1 MIDTM
6 VHSPYRS
13 LDMLVGDATLV
24 GLEVDGR
31 SRQALLRLA
40 VPPTGEPGSKWQ
52 RGTFLLHGV
61 SRVACWLRQMRY
73 RPDPAHPQSRPGRV
87 VQVPVAD
94 GPPRTVLDLSELNE
108 WLRRWSGQELAGQ
121 PGAVFDAAAEPGWLD
136 WPSLDLVWPDR
147 PHELHSLDLA
157 LPGHADVAG
166 YRLDVRIEFG
176 ALQQVRPHQAAAGGG
191 PGQRRADP
199 GPRRGEP
206 APQREESARR
216 WGEPEAYRG
225 RPGRAAPRR
234 HRAARVLVVLAV
246 LSLSLAAGL
255 YLVRPGS
262 PAAHRPAARPSG
274 AAVAARGLSA
284 AETGLLPWRL
294 AAPISRE
301 VAITGPGNR
310 LVVLGG
316 LSTGGVSV
324 NGIYAIG
331 THSGAAH
338 QIGVLRAPLH
348 DAAAAVLGGRAVVFG
363 GGSAASVAAVQAFP
377 LAGAGGTA
385 ASTGSLPAPRSD
397 AAAVTIGGTS
407 YLVGGYTGSRPD
419 ALVLATTDGHTFT
432 VVASLPVP
440 VRYPAVAALAG
451 RIFVFGGQAI
461 TGARAG
467 SPVNVIQVIDPARHR
482 AAIAGH
488 LPEPLAG
495 AAAVTVGGELFVAGG
510 ESTVAQPV
518 TPGLGT
524 TQLGPGHTASG
535 GNQAASTTSTVSTIW
550 AFDPVSGRLLP
561 AGRLQVPVSH
571 AAVAVTGG
579 TAWIVGGE
587 SHGALTGTVQML
599 RPNRSFGIAGV
610 PGAGSPYFGGKLL
623 IADRGNNRLLLL
635 TDTMQVAWRYPAP
648 TLPRDPLHFYF
659 PDDAFFANHGTAILS
674 NQEQNDTVIKIA
686 YPSGKIIWTYGHP
699 RQPGTAPGY
708 LHEPDDAYLLRNGQI
723 AVADAVNCR
732 VLVIR
737 PGGTVAHQIGTN
749 GVCVHNPPASIG
761 SPNGDT
767 PLADG
772 NLLVS
777 EINGSWV
784 SEFTPAGKLVW
795 TVQLPIGYPSD
806 PQQLGPN
813 RYLIAD
819 YVTPGQILEFNR
831 QGRIL
836 YRYHPAAGPG
846 ALNRP
851 SLVELLPSGVFMIND
866 DYRNRMVAIDPAT
879 GALVWQY
886 GVTGHKGT
894 GPGLLHIPDGFDLL
908 LPNGSTPTHRFTG

>member
-1 MIDTM
+1 MIETM
-6 VHSPYRS
+6 VHPPYRP
-13 LDMLVGDATLV
+13 LNVLAGDAILV
-24 GLEVDGR
+24 SLEVDGR

-40 VPPTGEPGSKWQ
+40 VPPTGEPGSKWR
-52 RGTFLLHGV
+52 RGTFVLHGV

-73 RPDPAHPQSRPGRV
+73 RPDPGHPRSRPGRV
-87 VQVPVAD
+87 VQVLVAD
-94 GPPRTVLDLSELNE
+94 GPPRPVPDLSELNV
-108 WLRRWSGQELAGQ
+108 WLRRWSGWDLAGQ
-121 PGAVFDAAAEPGWLD
+121 PGEIFDGVGEPAWLD
-136 WPSLDLVWPDR
+136 RPSLDLAWPDGPR
-147 PHELHSLDLA
+147 ELHSLDLA
-157 LPGHADVAG
+157 LPGHADMAG
-166 YRLDVRIEFG
+166 YRLDLRIEFG
-176 ALQQVRPHQAAAGGG
+176 ALRQVRPHPAAPGHRPG
-191 PGQRRADP
+191 PSPQDP
-199 GPRRGEP
+199 GPHRAEP
-206 APQREESARR
+206 GPRP
-216 WGEPEAYRG
+216 GEPEQHRGKPG
-225 RPGRAAPRR
+225 RPASRRRRRAAGL
-234 HRAARVLVVLAV
+234 LVVLAV
-246 LSLSLAAGL
+246 LGLSLAAGL
-255 YLVRPGS
+255 YLIRPG
-262 PAAHRPAARPSG
+262 RPAAAPSPADRPSG
-274 AAVAARGLSA
+274 AAVAARGLAA
-284 AETGLLPWRL
+284 AEAGLLPWRL
-294 AAPISRE
+294 AAPLSRA
-301 VAITGPGNR
+301 VAVTGPGKR

-316 LSTGGVSV
+316 LTTGGVSV
-324 NGIYAIG
+324 TGVYAIG
-331 THSGAAH
+331 THTGATR

-363 GGSAASVAAVQAFP
+363 GGSSASVASVQAFP
-377 LAGAGGTA
+377 LAGGGRRA

-397 AAAVTIGGTS
+397 AAAVTIGSTS

-419 ALVLATTDGHTFT
+419 APVLATADGHSFA

-451 RIFVFGGQAI
+451 RIFVFGGRAI
-461 TGARAG
+461 TGVRAG
-467 SPVNVIQVIDPARHR
+467 RPVNVIQAIDPARHR
-482 AAIAGH
+482 ATIVGH

-518 TPGLGT
+518 TPGMGT
-524 TQLGPGHTASG
+524 TQIGPGQTASAG
-535 GNQAASTTSTVSTIW
+535 TAAAPVTATVSTIW

-561 AGRLQVPVSH
+561 AGHLQVPVSH

-579 TAWIVGGE
+579 TAWIIGGE
-587 SHGALTGTVQML
+587 SHGALTRTVQML
-599 RPNRSFGIAGV
+599 RPERAFGIAGV
-610 PGAGSPYFGGKLL
+610 PGAGSPYYGGKLL

-635 TDTMQVAWRYPAP
+635 TDTMQVAWRYPSPAV
-648 TLPRDPLHFYF
+648 PRDPLQFYF
-659 PDDAFFANHGTAILS
+659 PDDAFFAAHGTAIVS
-674 NQEQNDTVIKIA
+674 NQEQNDTIIKIA
-686 YPSGKIIWTYGHP
+686 YPSGKIIWSYGHP

-708 LHEPDDAYLLRNGQI
+708 LHEPDDAYLLRNGQLT
-723 AVADAVNCR
+723 VADAVNCR
-732 VLVIR
+732 VLVIN
-737 PGGTVAHQIGTN
+737 PHGTVAHQIGTD

-806 PQQLGPN
+806 PQQLGRN

-819 YVTPGQILEFNR
+819 YSSPGQIVEFNR

-851 SLVELLPSGVFMIND
+851 SLVELLPSGVFMAND

-894 GPGLLHIPDGFDLL
+894 GPGLLHIPDGFDLV
-908 LPNGSTPTHRFTG
+908 LPNGSTPTHPFTG